1 MIQTINQIINSSSAQ
16 FVLKLSINFT
26 KHKPSKEKKGK
37 LNRSELRLYSCW
49 LCSCQ
54 VSVSTYKK
62 KGGSVIPVRLSCI
75 CCECKTKKKTN
86 MFIQRE
92 EEKAVYLNAGS
103 GGEDGNLTSN
113 TIFIEK
119 RTISRHQLPRGLSQ

>member
-1 MIQTINQIINSSSAQ
+1 VFSNLFSIILPNIGKYFPRNSLFKRNYFPANKRS
-16 FVLKLSINFT
+16 
-26 KHKPSKEKKGK
+26 

>member
-1 MIQTINQIINSSSAQ
+1 
-16 FVLKLSINFT
+16 
-26 KHKPSKEKKGK
+26 
-37 LNRSELRLYSCW
+37 
-49 LCSCQ
+49 
-54 VSVSTYKK
+54 
-62 KGGSVIPVRLSCI
+62 
-75 CCECKTKKKTN
+75 

-119 RTISRHQLPRGLSQ
+119 RTISRHHQTIA